1 MLSGEVLFGE
11 VLSGEVLSGEVL
23 FGEMLSGEVLSGEVL
38 FGEVLSGE
46 VLFGEVL
53 SGEVLSGEVLSG
65 EVLSGE
71 VLSGEVLSGEVLSGE
86 MLSETQLGRTTS
98 LKRVLKEVRP
108 QAGDDMT
115 SKLQPLSAL
124 IGSLLAQADAV
135 LSSRVFVGTARGLW
149 DRHGR
154 EVLHFLEKRREGVS
168 WFKSASA
175 AITLDTLDNVF
186 TQQRQRLQGHM
197 VIERDP
203 GALAFRGLPTAARPH
218 SQTSRSCHPSTFPL
232 PSPPH
237 QTLDNLFTQQMQRL
251 QGHSLMERDLE
262 PPRAIC
268 DARGVLSKGGAPAA
282 TARVHDSLSLY

>member
-1 MLSGEVLFGE
+1 
-11 VLSGEVLSGEVL
+11 
-23 FGEMLSGEVLSGEVL
+23 
-38 FGEVLSGE
+38 
-46 VLFGEVL
+46 
-53 SGEVLSGEVLSG
+53 
-65 EVLSGE
+65 
-71 VLSGEVLSGEVLSGE
+71 
-86 MLSETQLGRTTS
+86 
-98 LKRVLKEVRP
+98 
-108 QAGDDMT
+108 MT

-175 AITLDTLDNVF
+175 AITLDTLDN
-186 TQQRQRLQGHM
+186 
-197 VIERDP
+197 
-203 GALAFRGLPTAARPH
+203 
-218 SQTSRSCHPSTFPL
+218 
-232 PSPPH
+232 
-237 QTLDNLFTQQMQRL
+237 LFTQQMQRL